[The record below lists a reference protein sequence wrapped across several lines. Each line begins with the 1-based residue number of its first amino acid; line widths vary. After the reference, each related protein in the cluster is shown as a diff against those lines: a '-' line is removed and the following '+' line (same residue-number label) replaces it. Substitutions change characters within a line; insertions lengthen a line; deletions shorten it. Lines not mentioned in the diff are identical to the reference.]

1 MPGKPGRPKKRE
13 RVGFGGHRTRLQLSQ
28 AERESF
34 EKEGYHVHWIND
46 EYGAVQQAQ
55 AADYEFV
62 HPSEARS
69 VGSAE
74 LHEGNTD
81 LGEKVSKI
89 VTKGNPPVRAYLM
102 KIKQEL
108 YDEDRKAT
116 EALNQQVDK
125 ALVEGHSGGANIE
138 NQYTP
143 EGGGVNLNRF

>member
-1 MPGKPGRPKKRE
+1 MAGKPGRPKKRE

-28 AERESF
+28 AELEQF
-34 EKEGYHVHWIND
+34 KKDGYHVHWIND
-46 EYGAVQQAQ
+46 EYGAVQQALG
-55 AADYEFV
+55 ADYEFV

-89 VTKGNPPVRAYLM
+89 VSKGNPPVRAYLM
-102 KIKQEL
+102 KLKQEL
-108 YDEDRKAT
+108 YDEDRKKT
-116 EALNQQVDK
+116 EELNAQVDR
-125 ALVEGHSGGANIE
+125 ALKEGHAGGANIE

-143 EGGGVNLNRF
+143 EGGGVSQKHF